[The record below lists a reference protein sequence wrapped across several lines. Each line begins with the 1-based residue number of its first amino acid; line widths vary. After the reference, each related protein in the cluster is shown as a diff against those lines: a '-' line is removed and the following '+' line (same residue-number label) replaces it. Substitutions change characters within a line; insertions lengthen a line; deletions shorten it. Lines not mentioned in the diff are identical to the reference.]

1 MFRDDQQ
8 SAAVARVLMR
18 SVRLSHLWDGDRPTA
33 AAVDLLH
40 RRGGP
45 LSLGQTQ
52 MLLVVFD
59 LWNGEGHADLGRV
72 LAVLDEQRLRLLAS
86 LLSATAMRVGAVDSW
101 LVQNVDEVV
110 G

>member
-33 AAVDLLH
+33 EAVDLMQ
-40 RRGGP
+40 RGGGP
-45 LSLGQTQ
+45 LSSGQAL

-59 LWNGEGHADLGRV
+59 LWNGEGHAQLGRV
-72 LAVLDEQRLRLLAS
+72 LAVLDATRLQLVAS
-86 LLSATAMRVGAVDSW
+86 LLYALATSASAVDDW
-101 LVQNVDEVV
+101 LEYNAATVV
-110 G
+110 

>member
-1 MFRDDQQ
+1 MFRDDEQ

-18 SVRLSHLWDGDRPTA
+18 SVRLDYLWDGDRPTA
-33 AAVDLLH
+33 EAVELMQ

-45 LSLGQTQ
+45 LSSGQVQ

-72 LAVLDEQRLRLLAS
+72 LAVLDETRLGLVAS
-86 LLSATAMRVGAVDSW
+86 LLTAVAKGASAVDVW
-101 LVQNVDEVV
+101 LGQNVGDLR
-110 G
+110 